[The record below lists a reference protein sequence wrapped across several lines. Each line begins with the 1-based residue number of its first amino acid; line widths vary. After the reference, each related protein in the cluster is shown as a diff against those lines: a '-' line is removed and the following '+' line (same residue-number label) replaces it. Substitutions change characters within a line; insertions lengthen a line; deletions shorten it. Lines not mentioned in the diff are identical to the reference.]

1 MKSFGILVIMA
12 AALGAA
18 GLAHAQDRGYERY
31 GEQGRYERRGG
42 GPAAQLGFE
51 DGRRDGE
58 RDLMTRH
65 SFRPTHGENYRH
77 ADRGY
82 RHEFGDRRFY
92 KDEYRAA
99 YVEGY
104 RAGYRSGYRR

>member
-1 MKSFGILVIMA
+1 MA
-12 AALGAA
+12 AALGAT

-92 KDEYRAA
+92 RDEYRAA